1 MMNKKTKSLILIPI
15 LLVALALTL
24 TIAKQRQETRR
35 GAADEVE
42 LTMLLNPESVE
53 VKKGDK
59 FDVDLMV
66 NTKKTFSAAG
76 ILVCHTPNLSI
87 TGESDVVVWGGS
99 LYTFNFT
106 SNFTTDGLNKC
117 SEFGLYNIRAYEAEN
132 FFPVNELKS
141 LFKIKFVANETGEG
155 SVYLLMDASHKDAY
169 RFEFADT
176 DRSAIN
182 FGRDVEKVSVK
193 VNEISAE
200 PSPEPTATLTPT
212 PEVTVTPIP
221 EDKARVSV
229 DFTFMGIATTLT
241 PKCMSSPKVN
251 VLIMSGDE
259 KEEKDVVAKHV
270 AGTTKYNLVFDLDS
284 KFVGKDNVSIFLKGP
299 QHLRVKYGVSGQK
312 SVYNELHGKL
322 SIVGGKENKF
332 DFSTYPILAGD
343 VASGKQDG
351 FINPLD
357 FAYIKKVGG
366 ERTRVNDGEFLWGD
380 LNGDCMVNAGDIAI
394 FLNSLVEKQ
403 DQSY

>member
-1 MMNKKTKSLILIPI
+1 MMNNKTKSLILIPI

-35 GAADEVE
+35 GAADEVD
-42 LTMLLNPESVE
+42 LTMLLNPASVE

-66 NTKKTFSAAG
+66 NTKKTFAG
-76 ILVCHTPNLSI
+76 AGLIVCYTPNLSI
-87 TGESDVVVWGGS
+87 TAESDVVVWGDS
-99 LYTFNFT
+99 LYSFLFNSDFDM
-106 SNFTTDGLNKC
+106 DGVNKC
-117 SEFGLYNIRAYEAEN
+117 SEFALINSRAYEAEK

-141 LFKIKFVANETGEG
+141 LFKIKFVANEAGEG
-155 SVYLLMDASHKDAY
+155 SIYLLTDISNKNSD
-169 RFEFADT
+169 RFEFAGVVEG
-176 DRSAIN
+176 SIN

-193 VNEISAE
+193 VSETSAE
-200 PSPEPTATLTPT
+200 PSPEPTATSTPT

-221 EDKARVSV
+221 SDKARVSV

-299 QHLRVKYGVSGQK
+299 QHLRVKYGVGGQK
-312 SVYNELHGKL
+312 AVYNELHGKL
-322 SIVGGKENKF
+322 LITGGEENKF
-332 DFSTYPILAGD
+332 DFSSYPILAGD
-343 VASGKQDG
+343 VAEGKQDG
-351 FINPLD
+351 SINPLD
-357 FAYIKKVGG
+357 FAYIKKAGSD
-366 ERTRVNDGEFLWGD
+366 RTRVEDGKFLWGD
-380 LNGDCMVNAGDIAI
+380 LNGDCMVNAGDVGI
-394 FLNSLVEKQ
+394 FLNSLIEKQ